1 MGALLRELRRE
12 CLRREGLRGPYGGG
26 CALYIHAETYAR
38 SFEVGELLL
47 EPSHPI
53 AADSYP

>member
-1 MGALLRELRRE
+1 MGVLLRDLRRE
-12 CLRREGLRGPYGGG
+12 CLRRGDRREPYGVGT
-26 CALYIHAETYAR
+26 LHVLVEIHAR
-38 SFEVGELLL
+38 VFEVGELLL